1 MTSKTLSADG
11 GENTRLDK
19 FLSNHLPEISRTKIQ
34 KMINDGL
41 VLVNQNYVKSSLVL
55 DGTELISYTIPNENN
70 IDLQKDGSTGDGKNL
85 NQ

>member
-19 FLSNHLPEISRTKIQ
+19 FLSNHLPDLSRTKIQ

-41 VLVNQNYVKSSLVL
+41 VHVNNNYAKASMLL
-55 DGTELISYTIPNENN
+55 DGSELIS
-70 IDLQKDGSTGDGKNL
+70 GR
-85 NQ
+85 